1 MNGRLLLAGSLT
13 LAATSL
19 VPAVAQAGVSH
30 QITVEAEGQDLFSPE
45 LVNANVN
52 EDYVFDWTWGAGT
65 SAEHNVRQDSK
76 LFYSGEPTDAREPFS
91 VSGSAGTFHYY
102 CEVHGSKSGGMDGEI
117 ALRPNFGMPPL
128 KRGGQPVVNIL
139 WASSDSETG
148 NQYDVQYKV
157 GKHDWKYW
165 KKNTAKPSGLFGK
178 NGKPVSVNL
187 DKGYKVRARS
197 EKASNPKRRSGW
209 SPPLSFPN

>member
-1 MNGRLLLAGSLT
+1 MNGRLLLAGGLT
-13 LAATSL
+13 LAATCL

-45 LVNANVN
+45 LVTGNVN
-52 EDYVFDWTWGAGT
+52 GDYVFEWTWGAGT
-65 SAEHNVRQDSK
+65 TDEHNVREDSK
-76 LFYSGEPTDAREPFS
+76 LFYSGEPTDASEPFDI
-91 VSGSAGTFHYY
+91 SGSAGTFHYY

-117 ALRPNFGMPPL
+117 VLRPNLGF
-128 KRGGQPVVNIL
+128 PVPDPEVINIL

-157 GKHDWKYW
+157 GKRDWKYW
-165 KKNTAKPSGLFGK
+165 KKNTANGGALFGK
-178 NGKPVSVNL
+178 NGKPVTVNP
-187 DKGYKVRARS
+187 DKVYKVRARS

-209 SPPLSFPN
+209 SPALTFPEN